1 MPKVTYNA
9 LSDTTIRN
17 SKSRPKQFKIFDG
30 QGLYVLFHPN
40 GSKYCRY
47 RYIHEGKEKVM
58 ALGVYP
64 ETTLKEARKKRMN
77 AQRLIKQGLDPV
89 LFRKEDQAKRKQEE
103 LEKFLKNKP
112 NDFQLKNLSMA
123 IIAAK
128 ACNIDEK
135 KIFKSLKKI
144 LKIFLL

>member
-30 QGLYVLFHPN
+30 KGLYVLIHPN
-40 GSKYCRY
+40 GSKYFRY

-64 ETTLKEARKKRMN
+64 ETTLKEAREKRMN
-77 AQRLIKQGLDPV
+77 AQRLIKQGLAPV
-89 LFRKEDQAKRKQEE
+89 LCRKEDQAKRKQEE
-103 LEKFLKNKP
+103 LEKLLKCQNTFEKVSIEWMNQSKK
-112 NDFQLKNLSMA
+112 NDIQTCKRS
-123 IIAAK
+123 
-128 ACNIDEK
+128 
-135 KIFKSLKKI
+135 
-144 LKIFLL
+144 

>member
-17 SKSRPKQFKIFDG
+17 SKSRPKQFKILDG
-30 QGLYVLFHPN
+30 QGLYVLIHPN
-40 GSKYCRY
+40 GSKYFRY

-64 ETTLKEARKKRMN
+64 ETTLEEAREKRIN

-103 LEKFLKNKP
+103 LGISKTAVYAHRKN
-112 NDFQLKNLSMA
+112 
-123 IIAAK
+123 AK
-128 ACNIDEK
+128 EGGDIN
-135 KIFKSLKKI
+135 FFNHSTS
-144 LKIFLL
+144 